1 MLLGMRYAQKF
12 FRINFKFYKFLL
24 GSLRSKSFKNRFKN
38 LSLPMLGGMRYAQ
51 KFFRI
56 NFKFYKFLF
65 GGRGAQNRLKIVLKI
80 IHFIILKNLFL
91 ICQISARRASEK

>member
-1 MLLGMRYAQKF
+1 MVAHDLRIVRISFWVATLKIFLFPACWKGMRYAQKF

-24 GSLRSKSFKNRFKN
+24 GSLRSKSLENRFKN
-38 LSLPMLGGMRYAQ
+38 LSVPCLLEGMRYAQ

-65 GGRGAQNRLKIVLKI
+65 GVAALKI
-80 IHFIILKNLFL
+80 
-91 ICQISARRASEK
+91 ARKSV

>member
-1 MLLGMRYAQKF
+1 M
-12 FRINFKFYKFLL
+12 
-24 GSLRSKSFKNRFKN
+24 RSKSFENRFEN

-65 GGRGAQNRLKIVLKI
+65 GVASLKIVQKS
-80 IHFIILKNLFL
+80 F
-91 ICQISARRASEK
+91 

>member
-1 MLLGMRYAQKF
+1 MNNYW
-12 FRINFKFYKFLL
+12 
-24 GSLRSKSFKNRFKN
+24 SLRSKSLKNLFKN

-65 GGRGAQNRLKIVLKI
+65 LVASLKISQKY
-80 IHFIILKNLFL
+80 ILKYF
-91 ICQISARRASEK
+91 C